1 MDSHTGAEKAQMD
14 FGKYAHLL
22 SQTFQKDASA
32 AMIVKMTNDQLCNP
46 KCGCSCGF
54 NVMGTLV

>member
-1 MDSHTGAEKAQMD
+1 MASHTGAEKAQMD

-22 SQTFQKDASA
+22 SWTFGKNGSA
-32 AMIVKMTNDQLCNP
+32 TIVKMTNDQLCNP